1 MNQAFEK
8 QSDVGTLESL
18 LVSLDLAV
26 EAKKQNDAAIAVIRE
41 SLATRIDEMKQA
53 KATLDELM
61 ATADSPKPPRLPA
74 VLSQNANALFWQWI
88 VPAVVMFAVLWLMML
103 VFQGKPQEAN
113 AQTALPSQVQT
124 VRVDSPFVGSL
135 FVEANN
141 SIGGDTTPETEV
153 QQPMAPV
160 RNRLF
165 NRFR

>member
-8 QSDVGTLESL
+8 QSDVGTLEAL

-26 EAKKQNDAAIAVIRE
+26 EAKKQNDAAIAAIRE
-41 SLATRIDEMKQA
+41 SLAARIDEMKRA

-88 VPAVVMFAVLWLMML
+88 VPAVVMFAVLWLIML
-103 VFQGKPQEAN
+103 MFQSKPQEAN
-113 AQTALPSQVQT
+113 AQTALPNQVQAFH
-124 VRVDSPFVGSL
+124 VGSPFVSSL
-135 FVEANN
+135 PIETNN
-141 SIGGDTTPETEV
+141 SVAEDVVPETEV